1 MLRIAIISLLVANL
15 LLLGFQGSRPAI
27 QPETIA
33 KQKVVED
40 PGVPTIHL
48 FSEMVKDQGLMS
60 GNRHCFSVGPFHSA
74 EDKNETRVLL
84 ENVSANI
91 SERETQALV
100 EKGYWVFMPPY
111 ESLLEANQEL
121 LSLQALGLKDIVV
134 IYNGEWKNA
143 VSLGYFLRQENAL
156 RRKKDLEDRGF
167 APSIRV
173 QRQSESRYWLDYEQ
187 SPGSGLFVMDMKDR
201 PNDFM
206 QRSLPCPD
214 QNPFE
219 ITASVPDKPTAEV
232 KPPQEQILEDESQP
246 QPEEINEPQQEEN
259 NESPQVETSEPAPV
273 EISES
278 QPVEGD
284 GAQSDDGDGSQSN
297 KEIDPDPEENIDT
310 TPTDS
315 DEAVSSQIIVT
326 EPENTDGSQSIE
338 SDSAGPEENVDN
350 TPPGSEKEVPE
361 PAIETE
367 PEADDGSQPIESDGV
382 GLEENIDSTPVDS
395 DVAEPEPAIETEP
408 DNSVGTGP
416 VISFG
421 AEPGDGD
428 ETGLKDSEETEPD
441 GG

>member
-33 KQKVVED
+33 KQKVIED
-40 PGVPTIHL
+40 SSVPTIHL

-84 ENVSANI
+84 ENVLANI

-219 ITASVPDKPTAEV
+219 ITASDPDKLAAEV
-232 KPPQEQILEDESQP
+232 KPPQEQMTEEEFQP
-246 QPEEINEPQQEEN
+246 QSEEI
-259 NESPQVETSEPAPV
+259 NESPQVEISEP
-273 EISES
+273 
-278 QPVEGD
+278 QPVEED
-284 GAQSDDGDGSQSN
+284 GAQSEDGDGLQAN

-310 TPTDS
+310 TPVDS
-315 DEAVSSQIIVT
+315 DAAVSSQIIVT

-338 SDSAGPEENVDN
+338 NDGVDPEENVDN
-350 TPPGSEKEVPE
+350 AQSGIEKVVLE
-361 PAIETE
+361 PALETE
-367 PEADDGSQPIESDGV
+367 PEEDDGSQPIESDGV
-382 GLEENIDSTPVDS
+382 GLEENIDSTPVDG